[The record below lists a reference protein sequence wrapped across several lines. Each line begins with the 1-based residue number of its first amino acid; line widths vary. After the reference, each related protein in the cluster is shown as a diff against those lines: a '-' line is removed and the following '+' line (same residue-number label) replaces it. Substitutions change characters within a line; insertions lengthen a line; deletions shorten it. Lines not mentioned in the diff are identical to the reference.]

1 MITPQ
6 ALEEVR
12 GGVMGKLRR
21 RRAAKRGVVACA
33 VVACLVLLMPVKGTK
48 APPIAE
54 PVLVSKAVAPVT
66 IQSVTVQS
74 ATKVLP
80 QRAAPTRKR
89 VLPAKEIVKVGPA
102 PAYIKILTD
111 DPNVVFLL
119 LNSEDG
125 GTE

>member
-21 RRAAKRGVVACA
+21 RRAAKRGVLACA
-33 VVACLVLLMPVKGTK
+33 AVACLALLIPVIGTK
-48 APPIAE
+48 APPIAA
-54 PVLVSKAVAPVT
+54 PVLVSKAVDPAT
-66 IQSVTVQS
+66 IQSF
-74 ATKVLP
+74 TKVVR
-80 QRAAPTRKR
+80 QNAAPTRKR
-89 VLPAKEIVKVGPA
+89 VLPAKEIVKQAPP

>member
-6 ALEEVR
+6 ALDEVR

-21 RRAAKRGVVACA
+21 RGAAKRGVLACA
-33 VVACLVLLMPVKGTK
+33 AVACLAFWMPVKGTK
-48 APPIAE
+48 APPVAE
-54 PVLVSKAVAPVT
+54 PVLVSQAVAPAT
-66 IQSVTVQS
+66 IQS
-74 ATKVLP
+74 ATKVQP
-80 QRAAPTRKR
+80 QSAAPTRKR
-89 VLPAKEIVKVGPA
+89 VLPAKEIVKQGPP